1 MLVELIGPTG
11 AGKST
16 LATLLCGHLGGPAT
30 ATTATDLVMDRPLLR
45 RVHHEQVANLVQD
58 VRGLPHLARTLPRQA
73 EVLRLSARLLL
84 EHAPSR
90 LDLLLNARSVMR
102 RIGMFELAR
111 ATAAGRVVLLDEGPV
126 LIAYH
131 LFVYSS
137 ADLAAAPLQRFADT
151 VPLPDRII
159 YVRPPLPVLAERARS
174 RPVRRRQLAGLT
186 PEQAEVPL
194 RRALE
199 VFDRLVAAPPL
210 QERTTVVENASQ
222 DPQALDRVA
231 AALATTLRAG
241 TGHGSGPR
249 GSEEGIVVR

>member
-1 MLVELIGPTG
+1 VLVELIGPTG

-111 ATAAGRVVLLDEGPV
+111 AKAGGRVVLLDIFLHHEPAKRVADHDGRARQLPNGNGDV
-126 LIAYH
+126 LHVIGEA
-131 LFVYSS
+131 
-137 ADLAAAPLQRFADT
+137 
-151 VPLPDRII
+151 
-159 YVRPPLPVLAERARS
+159 RPPKPVGPL
-174 RPVRRRQLAGLT
+174 LAGH
-186 PEQAEVPL
+186 
-194 RRALE
+194 R
-199 VFDRLVAAPPL
+199 
-210 QERTTVVENASQ
+210 
-222 DPQALDRVA
+222 
-231 AALATTLRAG
+231 
-241 TGHGSGPR
+241 
-249 GSEEGIVVR
+249 